1 MTDNTNNFKDRI
13 LNYEESVFNEYI
25 TKRSHLIE
33 NIKNLKLNDL
43 NNDQLINMISDL
55 KLIIDAI
62 KTASLN
68 IDDYFA
74 NENFNCND
82 SVKTVND
89 FMNAYFFLFV
99 ARGSDSSEVLLDS
112 EETSELSSE

>member
-43 NNDQLINMISDL
+43 
-55 KLIIDAI
+55 K
-62 KTASLN
+62 
-68 IDDYFA
+68 Y
-74 NENFNCND
+74 
-82 SVKTVND
+82 
-89 FMNAYFFLFV
+89 
-99 ARGSDSSEVLLDS
+99 RRLLCK
-112 EETSELSSE
+112 